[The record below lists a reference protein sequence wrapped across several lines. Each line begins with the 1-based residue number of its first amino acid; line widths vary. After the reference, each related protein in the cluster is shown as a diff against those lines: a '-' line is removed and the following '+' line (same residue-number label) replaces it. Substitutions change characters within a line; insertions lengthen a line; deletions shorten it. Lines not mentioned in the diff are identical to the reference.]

1 MLFVAA
7 GNDGAH
13 GRYAKLLSLPQRPH
27 LSALHATLALL
38 VVLVWGSNFVVIK
51 WALRDF
57 PPFFFAA
64 LRFFFSAFPF
74 VLFIRRPRVAWKWLV
89 LYGVLLGA
97 GQFGL
102 LFLAMRADISPGMTS
117 LVIQMQAFFTVG
129 LSVAIFHERV
139 GGWALAGL
147 VLAAAGLAVIGWN
160 LDATVTARGA
170 ILVLFAAFFWACA
183 NMVVKKAALES
194 RASVP
199 MLAFIVWSS
208 VFAVPPLLILSAAF
222 EGLSAGWQACLSAN
236 WAGWLAVAWQS
247 TGNTLFA
254 FAAWSWLLTRYDA
267 AVISPW
273 ALLVPVFGMASSAA
287 ILGEPFPP
295 WKVAAFAMVM
305 AGIALGTLVPAL
317 ISSRQRST
325 GDRR

>member
-1 MLFVAA
+1 M
-7 GNDGAH
+7 
-13 GRYAKLLSLPQRPH
+13 PQRAH
-27 LSALHATLALL
+27 LSALHAGLALL

-51 WALRDF
+51 WALKDF

-74 VLFIRRPRVAWKWLV
+74 IVFIRRPRVKWKWLAA
-89 LYGVLLGA
+89 YGVLLGA

-117 LVIQMQAFFTVG
+117 LVVQMQAFFTIA
-129 LSVAIFHERV
+129 LSVAIFHEKIRRV
-139 GGWALAGL
+139 TLAGL
-147 VLAAAGLAVIGWN
+147 ILAAAGLAVIGWN
-160 LDATVTARGA
+160 LDATVTLRGVA
-170 ILVLFAAFFWACA
+170 LVLAAAFFWACA

-194 RASVP
+194 KASVP

-208 VFAVPPLLILSAAF
+208 VFAVPPLLALSFAF
-222 EGLSAGWQACLSAN
+222 EGFTAGWQACLSAN
-236 WAGWLAVAWQS
+236 WQGWLAVAWQS

-273 ALLVPVFGMASSAA
+273 ALLVPVFGMASAA
-287 ILGEPFPP
+287 LLIDEPFPP

-305 AGIALGTLVPAL
+305 GGIAIGSILPVV
-317 ISSRQRST
+317 SSRLRPRRSP
-325 GDRR
+325 